1 MGIKSCKMDH
11 KFQYSQVHTKFQA
24 ENLNRTGSIYM
35 DVERVMFKCIRKYED
50 ICLRWIQLA
59 QDWGKKRGL
68 VNAIIEEIGK

>member
-1 MGIKSCKMDH
+1 
-11 KFQYSQVHTKFQA
+11 
-24 ENLNRTGSIYM
+24 M

-68 VNAIIEEIGK
+68 VNAVIEEIGK